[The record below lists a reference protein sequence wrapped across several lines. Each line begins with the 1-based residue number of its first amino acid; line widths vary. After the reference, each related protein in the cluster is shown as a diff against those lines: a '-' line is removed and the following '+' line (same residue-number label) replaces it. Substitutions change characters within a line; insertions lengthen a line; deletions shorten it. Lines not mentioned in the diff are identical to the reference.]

1 MGRRE
6 VLSVYGGDWETLDGT
21 GCRDYIHVMDLA
33 SGHLAAV
40 TQILAGD
47 PDTRVYNLGTGT
59 GTTVLQMVKAFEAAS
74 GRPVPYK

>member
-1 MGRRE
+1 M
-6 VLSVYGGDWETLDGT
+6 YGGDWDTVDGT

-33 SGHLAAV
+33 AGHLAAV
-40 TQILAGD
+40 TQILGTGPA
-47 PDTRVYNLGTGT
+47 TRVYNLGTGT